1 MGVFFAGVFVCLRGR
16 WSLIKIV
23 ATPPSAEAAATP
35 PQTRRRAFSGDLLFC
50 LKKPGNRRL
59 ECNNRFVINR
69 LRISADLGQAEDA
82 GQWDRI
88 VKFNVYSVY
97 LVP

>member
-16 WSLIKIV
+16 WSLKKIV
-23 ATPPSAEAAATP
+23 ATTPSAEAAAIP

-50 LKKPGNRRL
+50 IKKPGILRV
-59 ECNNRFVINR
+59 EYNNLFVINR
-69 LRISADLGQAEDA
+69 LRISAGLGQAEDA